1 MITVELLRPMH
12 SVAMEA
18 NTGVTI
24 VVDAPIAIVEAPFW
38 SYNGSL
44 QSPESCFHARVVLRV
59 RLT

>member
-12 SVAMEA
+12 FVAMEA

-24 VVDAPIAIVEAPFW
+24 VVDAPIAIVEAPTGVKLDH
-38 SYNGSL
+38 SRV
-44 QSPESCFHARVVLRV
+44 QSPVNAGVVLRV